1 MQRLKRKTGK
11 LEMLEVK
18 KRDEQIAE
26 QRKFIPERYRKTY
39 DKAVAG
45 KGLRAAVN
53 ARCLDCCAW
62 QRTEIRDCPA
72 LSCPL
77 WAVRPYQKTRQI
89 ATESQESP
97 VTDLYRKEK
106 APAA

>member
-1 MQRLKRKTGK
+1 MKARQ
-11 LEMLEVK
+11 
-18 KRDEQIAE
+18 EQIAR
-26 QRKFIPERYRKTY
+26 QREAMPGRYRVTY
-39 DKAVAG
+39 DKAVEG

-62 QRTEIRDCPA
+62 QRTEVRDCPA

-77 WAVRPYQKTRQI
+77 WAVRPYRKTRQI
-89 ATESQESP
+89 ATESENSP
-97 VTDLYRKEK
+97 VTSLYREEK

>member
-1 MQRLKRKTGK
+1 MTTRQ
-11 LEMLEVK
+11 
-18 KRDEQIAE
+18 EQIAK
-26 QRKFIPERYRKTY
+26 QREAMPERYRKTY

-53 ARCLDCCAW
+53 ARCLDCGNW
-62 QRTEIRDCPA
+62 QRTEVRDCPA

-89 ATESQESP
+89 AAQSQNSP
-97 VTDLYRKEK
+97 VTALYRKDK
-106 APAA
+106 ASVV